1 VADHAVVTDSLVRNS
16 IIGENAQVT
25 STLLDNSIVGN
36 GSILVGRYNRFN
48 VGDSSQIEFS

>member
-1 VADHAVVTDSLVRNS
+1 VTDSLVRNS
-16 IIGENAQVT
+16 IIGEHAQVT

-36 GSILVGRYNRFN
+36 ASILVGRYNRFN